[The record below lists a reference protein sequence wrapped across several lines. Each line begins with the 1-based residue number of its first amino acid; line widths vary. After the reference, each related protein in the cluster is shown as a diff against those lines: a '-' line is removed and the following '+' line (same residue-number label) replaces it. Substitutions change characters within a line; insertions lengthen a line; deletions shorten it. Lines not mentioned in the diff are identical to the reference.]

1 MLLLTGATG
10 FIGGHL
16 LGHLADGPTPLR
28 ALVRPGSA
36 RQFLERRGVAI
47 AEGDVTSPR
56 TLTAACEGVTTVVHL
71 VGMMHEPAGQ
81 TWEFVVAEGTRSMV
95 KAAAAAGVERFLYVS
110 AIGARLDAPSR
121 YHQTQALA
129 EGFIKAAPMEYVIV
143 RPSLVYGPGD
153 TLLPMYLSYP
163 VPIVGDGQ
171 IMVQPL
177 HVDDLARILAAAAVR
192 RDIVNQT
199 FEVGGPDAMSFNDF
213 VATIGRVTGRR
224 MPHPHLPLALA
235 EAQAWVFDRLRKPL
249 GKLGIQ
255 PPLSKELIL
264 MLSEDIATEINR
276 VESTFGIEL
285 TDFETGLRQW
295 LAPRAA

>member
-16 LGHLADGPTPLR
+16 LGHLADGPQPLR
-28 ALVRPGSA
+28 ALVRPGSP
-36 RQFLERRGVAI
+36 RQFLERRNVAI
-47 AEGDVTSPR
+47 AEGDVTQPR
-56 TLTAACEGVTTVVHL
+56 TLAAACDGVTTVVHL
-71 VGMMHEPAGQ
+71 VGMLHEPVGQ
-81 TWEFVVAEGTRSMV
+81 TYEFVVAEGTRSLV
-95 KAAAAAGVERFLYVS
+95 KAAAAAGVERFVYVS
-110 AIGARLDAPSR
+110 AIGARVDAPSR

-129 EGFIKAAPMEYVIV
+129 EGFIKASPMEYIIV

-153 TLLPMYLSYP
+153 TLLPRYLTFP
-163 VPIVGDGQ
+163 TPIVGDGQ

-177 HVDDLARILAAAAVR
+177 YVDDLARILAAAALR
-192 RDIVNQT
+192 RDVANET

-213 VATIGRVTGRR
+213 LATLNRVSGRR

-235 EAQAWVFDRLRKPL
+235 EAQAWVFDRLRGPL

-264 MLSEDIATEINR
+264 MLAEDVATEINR
-276 VESTFGIEL
+276 VESTFGIDL
-285 TDFETGLRQW
+285 IDLETGLRQW